1 MDKQTRKETEMLAKL
16 MREQG
21 KNVALSVDDI
31 PEELGTYGVYDGLQV
46 HGGGVTKNM
55 RASVAGLPY
64 LERLRRPLF
73 TWKADD
79 NGNLALHLDGK
90 YRCHM
95 CKEIVNIDDEDDHRF
110 DVHDIEYPE
119 ADE

>member
-1 MDKQTRKETEMLAKL
+1 MDKQTRKETELLAKL

-21 KNVALSVDDI
+21 KNVVLSVDEI
-31 PEELGTYGVYDGLQV
+31 PEEIGTYGVYDGLQGR
-46 HGGGVTKNM
+46 GGGITKNM
-55 RASVAGLPY
+55 RAAVARLTY

-73 TWKADD
+73 TWLPDKDGAV
-79 NGNLALHLDGK
+79 ARSLDGK
-90 YRCHM
+90 YRCYL

-119 ADE
+119 TDE